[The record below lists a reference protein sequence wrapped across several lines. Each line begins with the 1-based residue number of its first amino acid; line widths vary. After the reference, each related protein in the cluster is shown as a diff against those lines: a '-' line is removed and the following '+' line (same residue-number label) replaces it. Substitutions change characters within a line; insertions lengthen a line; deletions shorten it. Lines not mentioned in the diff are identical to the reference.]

1 MEDTHFILDE
11 TLEKN
16 KKLLSQLLIDLK
28 HPYFDKNTILLKTFT
43 KALLRASLPESYKK
57 QTSSLQPS
65 KFKQTQLKQ
74 MQFKQVQEAP
84 KTILQPEIIQKIIRI
99 PSGVEISP
107 IPIPSTEKILQPEH
121 EFKAIPKYKSKVIK
135 AVRYKEIIPHL
146 TRHTLITDSLTNKP
160 LVKAEIDTSY
170 IIQEPKLNEAEISL
184 LEKLKSKIYK
194 SSEKKL
200 SQRKKLSFLIKK
212 YTKKFSLPYS
222 DEIDSKIRY
231 FLIRD
236 LADLGPITPL
246 LHDDSIKKLTIT
258 PDKIITLELD
268 GREIE
273 TNLKLTKEQLNKTIY
288 RLSQITK
295 TKLEHD
301 TLETNY
307 KNFRISA
314 VIDKEIDIV
323 K

>member
-1 MEDTHFILDE
+1 M
-11 TLEKN
+11 
-16 KKLLSQLLIDLK
+16 
-28 HPYFDKNTILLKTFT
+28 
-43 KALLRASLPESYKK
+43 
-57 QTSSLQPS
+57 
-65 KFKQTQLKQ
+65 
-74 MQFKQVQEAP
+74 
-84 KTILQPEIIQKIIRI
+84 
-99 PSGVEISP
+99 
-107 IPIPSTEKILQPEH
+107 
-121 EFKAIPKYKSKVIK
+121 IK
-135 AVRYKEIIPHL
+135 
-146 TRHTLITDSLTNKP
+146 DSLKSKP
-160 LVKAEIDTSY
+160 LVKAEIDANY
-170 IIQEPKLNEAEISL
+170 IIQEPKLNENEKEL
-184 LEKLKSKIYK
+184 LAKLKLKIHRNPQKIISK
-194 SSEKKL
+194 
-200 SQRKKLSFLIKK
+200 RKKLAQLISK
-212 YTKKFSLPYS
+212 YTKKFSLTYS
-222 DEIDSKIRY
+222 DDLDSKIRY

-246 LHDDSIKKLTIT
+246 LHDDSIKKLTIA
-258 PDKIITLELD
+258 PDKTITLDMD